1 MKRLALV
8 LLTIVLLLAGGL
20 YALTFLDINAY
31 RSEIASLAE
40 EQTGR
45 KLELAGPLEVGY
57 SLTPTIV
64 AGDVRFGN
72 ASWGSDP
79 TMFTAD
85 RVAIRLS
92 LSGLL
97 AGGIDV
103 TQLDVRGATV
113 LLETGL
119 QGKGNWVLDGAAS
132 ETVSSESE
140 AQPSTAGLPRV
151 VLDDVS
157 ITYRSGRRGEA
168 TQVKLTRADIEPRG
182 DSVAIGVF
190 GDLDSIPASASALIV
205 GDEQSFRIDDL
216 TLAYG
221 EIGLTGSLKGRR
233 SGANSPITVDGEL
246 KATDVDLTT
255 YGGGT
260 PDVAASAGLFSE
272 APLPFSVLSVLNGEV
287 DVAVD
292 RLVYQDLEFTEFQTA
307 ITLKDGT
314 LTAPIFATYG
324 DRRVEANISAQNT
337 GSPQAGLSLSAPGFD
352 IGTFLKEVGAT
363 DLVEVEGH
371 IGLDLSARGRSLAE
385 IASNLNGKVDVAT
398 GRGSIH
404 SSAFEWI
411 AKDLIWALIPKGG
424 ESGVADLTCFIG
436 EVDFDN
442 GIGDVSALALVTSEM
457 RTSGSGKIDLR
468 DETIDMQ
475 LKPRPNDPGLLS
487 LATPVNI
494 TGPLSAPSVLPD
506 TGALLGDIAIA
517 VGAGALT
524 GGIGAL
530 LPLVSAEHFD
540 ADAASACLEVIG
552 SRETGSTNDSNESN
566 ILRDAGEGAGSIIEG
581 VGDVLTSPFK

>member
-20 YALTFLDINAY
+20 YSLTFLDINAY

-113 LLETGL
+113 LLETGP
-119 QGKGNWVLDGAAS
+119 QGKGNWVLDGASS
-132 ETVSSESE
+132 ETVSAETE

-157 ITYRSGRRGEA
+157 ITYWSGRRGEA
-168 TQVKLTRADIEPRG
+168 TQVELTRADIEPRG

-233 SGANSPITVDGEL
+233 SGANAPITVDGEL
-246 KATDVDLTT
+246 KATDVDLATF
-255 YGGGT
+255 GGGT
-260 PDVAASAGLFSE
+260 PDVAASAGLFSD
-272 APLPFSVLSVLNGEV
+272 APLPFSVLNVLNGEV

-337 GSPQAGLSLSAPGFD
+337 RSPQAGLSLSAPGFD

-398 GRGSIH
+398 GRGRIH

-552 SRETGSTNDSNESN
+552 SRETGSSNDSNESN